1 MEQKKP
7 HDGHRKRLRR
17 RFASQGLDDFE
28 THNVL
33 ELLLFYAIPRCDTNE
48 IAHRLLDRFGSLS
61 GVFHADRKELEQV
74 KGIGPAAS
82 DFLTLVP
89 AVMREAMLEEIG
101 AKPLT
106 ADSAGAFFYWYLRG
120 APKSS
125 TAYLLI
131 GKDDKLVGH
140 GMLTEGKRL
149 RCPIP
154 ETLLEEAKAAGC
166 RVVMLAHNHA
176 DEHLEPSVDDV
187 AATENIRQI
196 LSRSGIKLRA
206 HYIVTS
212 ETAREFMTDTD
223 GIGG

>member
-7 HDGHRKRLRR
+7 HDGHRARLRR
-17 RFASQGLDDFE
+17 RFEAEGLDDFE

-48 IAHRLLDRFGSLS
+48 IAHRLLDRFGSLG
-61 GVFHADRKELEQV
+61 GVFRAGRKELEQV
-74 KGIGPAAS
+74 EGIGPAAS

-89 AVMREAMLEEIG
+89 AVMREAMLDEIA

-125 TAYLLI
+125 TAYLLV
-131 GKDDKLVGH
+131 GKDGKIVGH
-140 GMLTEGKRL
+140 GTLTEGKRL
-149 RCPIP
+149 RFPIP
-154 ETLLEEAKAAGC
+154 ETLLEEAMAAGC
-166 RVVMLAHNHA
+166 RIVMLAHNHA

-187 AATENIRQI
+187 AATEKIRQI
-196 LSRSGIKLRA
+196 LGGSGIELRA

-212 ETAREFMTDTD
+212 AAVREFMADTD
-223 GIGG
+223 RIGE